1 MSSAAVCETWER
13 QEAALSVDDFF
24 GRIDARPCALFYGPG
39 DWILMGREPLIVTDG
54 HALPPVAMERRGD
67 APPIYPDWLGFV
79 GYEYG
84 RRFERLLPES
94 RSGALPL
101 PACRFVMYR
110 ELELYDQAHR
120 RRYTGRRTLAAGE
133 AAPAVPVDFGSGP
146 FRARKIGDTDTPA
159 AYRDKV
165 AAIRSEIG
173 RGNVYQVNLTRQ
185 ERWAVSGSR
194 IEFARHLFAANPA
207 PFSAFLADTG
217 YTIISS
223 SPERFVRLREGRL
236 LAQPIKGTVGRGADE
251 AEDGRRRRDL
261 LSSTKDLAELAMITD
276 LIRNDLSRVCV
287 APSVTVTAYPRLET
301 FANVHH
307 LVADVVGAPAPGL
320 DLGGLL
326 AALFPGGSITGCPKL
341 AAMLRIREL
350 EVLPR
355 QIYTGAIGWCSA
367 DFGQCDFNI
376 AIRTCWEAG
385 GELRFGVG
393 GGVVWDSDPAAEY
406 LETIAKGRSIV
417 ACLS

>member
-1 MSSAAVCETWER
+1 MCSAAVCETWER
-13 QEAALSVDDFF
+13 RETALTVDDFF
-24 GRIDARPCALFYGPG
+24 GRVDARPCALFYGPG
-39 DWILMGREPLIVTDG
+39 DWILMGREPLLVADN
-54 HALPPVAMERRGD
+54 HELPALVLERRGD
-67 APPIYPDWLGFV
+67 APPICPDWLGYV

-84 RRFERLLPES
+84 RRFEPLLPPP
-94 RSGALPL
+94 RAGALPL
-101 PACRFVMYR
+101 PECRFVLYR
-110 ELELYDQAHR
+110 EVELYDQAR
-120 RRYTGRRTLAAGE
+120 RRLYTGRRTLPAGE
-133 AAPAVPVDFGSGP
+133 AASAVSVDLGSGR
-146 FRARKIGDTDTPA
+146 FRAQKIGDTDSPA
-159 AYRDKV
+159 DYRDKV

-194 IEFARHLFAANPA
+194 IEFARRLFAANPA
-207 PFSAFLADTG
+207 PFSAFVADAG
-217 YTIISS
+217 FTIVSS

-236 LAQPIKGTVGRGADE
+236 LAQPIKGTIGRGADG
-251 AEDGRRRRDL
+251 AADGRRRREL
-261 LSSTKDLAELAMITD
+261 LGSAKDLAELAMITD
-276 LIRNDLSRVCV
+276 LIRNDLSRICV
-287 APSVTVTAYPRLET
+287 APSVTVAAFPRLET

-326 AALFPGGSITGCPKL
+326 AALFPGGSVTGCPKL
-341 AAMLRIREL
+341 AAMTRIREL
-350 EVLPR
+350 EALPR
-355 QIYTGAIGWCSA
+355 QVYTGAIGWLAA
-367 DFGQCDFNI
+367 DCRQCDFNI

-406 LETIAKGRSIV
+406 EETVAKGRSIL

>member
-1 MSSAAVCETWER
+1 MSSTAVCETWQR
-13 QEAALSVDDFF
+13 REATLSVDDFF
-24 GRIDARPCALFYGPG
+24 GRLDARPFALFYGPG
-39 DWILMGREPLIVTDG
+39 DWILLGREPLLVANSHTPP
-54 HALPPVAMERRGD
+54 ALAMDRRGD
-67 APPIYPDWLGFV
+67 TPPICPDWLGFV
-79 GYEYG
+79 SYEYG
-84 RRFERLLPES
+84 RRFERLLPEP
-94 RSGALPL
+94 RPGALPL
-101 PACRFVMYR
+101 PDCQFVLYR
-110 ELELYDQAHR
+110 EVELYDQAR
-120 RRYTGRRTLAAGE
+120 RRLYTGRRDLDSRDAAL
-133 AAPAVPVDFGSGP
+133 PARVDLGMGP

-159 AYRDKV
+159 AYREKV

-173 RGNVYQVNLTRQ
+173 RGNVYQVSLTRQ
-185 ERWAVSGSR
+185 ERWTVTGSR
-194 IEFARHLFAANPA
+194 LEFARRLFAANPA
-207 PFSAFLADTG
+207 PFSALMAAAGF
-217 YTIISS
+217 TIVSS

-236 LAQPIKGTVGRGADE
+236 LAQPIKGTISRGADGN
-251 AEDGRRRRDL
+251 EDGRRRREL
-261 LSSTKDLAELAMITD
+261 LSSAKDLAELAMITD

-287 APSVTVTAYPRLET
+287 APSVTVAAFPRLET

-307 LVADVVGAPAPGL
+307 LVADVVGAPVPSL

-350 EVLPR
+350 EALPR
-355 QIYTGAIGWCSA
+355 QVYTGAIGWLSA

>member
-1 MSSAAVCETWER
+1 MCSAVVCEEWVR
-13 QEAALSVDDFF
+13 HEAVLTVDDFF
-24 GRIDARPCALFYGPG
+24 GLVDARPCALFYGPG
-39 DWILMGREPLIVTDG
+39 DWILLGRGPLLVSHSHELPAVT
-54 HALPPVAMERRGD
+54 MTRRGD
-67 APPIYPDWLGFV
+67 APPIGPDWLGYIA
-79 GYEYG
+79 YECG
-84 RRFERLLPES
+84 RRFERLLPEPQA
-94 RSGALPL
+94 GALPL
-101 PACRFVMYR
+101 PDCRFVLYR
-110 ELELYDQAHR
+110 EMELYDQAR
-120 RRYTGRRTLAAGE
+120 RRLYTGHRSLDSVD
-133 AAPAVPVDFGSGP
+133 AAPPDLIDLGTGP
-146 FRARKIGDTDTPA
+146 FRARKISDTDTPA

-194 IEFARHLFAANPA
+194 LEFARRLFAANPA
-207 PFSAFLADTG
+207 PFSAFLADAGFTV
-217 YTIISS
+217 ISS

-236 LAQPIKGTVGRGADE
+236 LAQPIKGTISRGADGN
-251 AEDGRRRRDL
+251 EDGRRRREL
-261 LSSTKDLAELAMITD
+261 LGSAKDLAELAMITD

-287 APSVTVTAYPRLET
+287 APSVTVAAYPRLET

-307 LVADVVGAPAPGL
+307 LVADVVGAPVPGL
-320 DLGGLL
+320 GLGGLL

-341 AAMLRIREL
+341 AAMIRIREL
-350 EVLPR
+350 EALPR
-355 QIYTGAIGWCSA
+355 QVYTGAIGWLSA

-406 LETIAKGRSIV
+406 LETVAKGRSIV

>member
-1 MSSAAVCETWER
+1 MCSVVVCEEWVR
-13 QEAALSVDDFF
+13 QEAVLTVDDFF
-24 GRIDARPCALFYGPG
+24 GRVDARPCALFYGPG
-39 DWILMGREPLIVTDG
+39 DWILLGREPLLVCDT
-54 HALPPVAMERRGD
+54 HELPALAMARRGD
-67 APPIYPDWLGFV
+67 VPPIAPDWLGFIA
-79 GYEYG
+79 YEYS
-84 RRFERLLPES
+84 RRFERLLPAP
-94 RSGALPL
+94 RAGALAL
-101 PACRFVMYR
+101 PDCRLVMYR
-110 ELELYDQAHR
+110 EMDLYDQAR
-120 RRYTGRRTLAAGE
+120 RRLYTGRRTQDGAATALETRADLGT
-133 AAPAVPVDFGSGP
+133 GP

-194 IEFARHLFAANPA
+194 LEFARRLFAANPA
-207 PFSAFLADTG
+207 PFSALVADAGFTV
-217 YTIISS
+217 ISS

-236 LAQPIKGTVGRGADE
+236 LAQPIKGTADRGADE
-251 AEDGRRRRDL
+251 AEDGRRRREL
-261 LSSTKDLAELAMITD
+261 LGSAKDLAELAMITD
-276 LIRNDLSRVCV
+276 LIRNDLSRVCT
-287 APSVTVTAYPRLET
+287 APSVTVTAFPRLET

-307 LVADVVGAPAPGL
+307 LVADVVGAPAPAL
-320 DLGGLL
+320 DFGGLL
-326 AALFPGGSITGCPKL
+326 TALFPGGSITGCPKL
-341 AAMLRIREL
+341 AAMIRIREL
-350 EVLPR
+350 EALPR
-355 QIYTGAIGWCSA
+355 QIYTGAIGWLSA

-406 LETIAKGRSIV
+406 AETVAKGRSIV